1 MKCVYFRPLRD
12 EELRHHLENGDMIT
26 FTDAVK
32 NWEAIER
39 QVERLGFEDAYAV
52 SRSSKPYF
60 AGLLRRTRVSPLRM
74 PPRAL
79 PRLDHTPLDCSQ
91 RASAA
96 QTKLVGC

>member
-60 AGLLRRTRVSPLRM
+60 AGLHHHIRVSPLRM

-79 PRLDHTPLDCSQ
+79 PRLDHNLLDRSQ
-91 RASAA
+91 RACPA

>member
-1 MKCVYFRPLRD
+1 MMYVYFRPPRD
-12 EELRHHLENGDMIT
+12 EELRHHLQNGETIT

-52 SRSSKPYF
+52 SRAGKPYF
-60 AGLLRRTRVSPLRM
+60 AGLQRHTRVSPLRM

-79 PRLDHTPLDCSQ
+79 PRLDHNPPDRSQ
-91 RASAA
+91 RAGPAK
-96 QTKLVGC
+96 TKLVGC

>member
-1 MKCVYFRPLRD
+1 MNYVYIRPLRD
-12 EELRHHLENGDMIT
+12 EELRHHLQKGDMVT

-52 SRSSKPYF
+52 SHSSKPHL
-60 AGLLRRTRVSPLRM
+60 AGLQGHTRVSPLRM

-79 PRLDHTPLDCSQ
+79 PRLDHNPPDGSQ
-91 RASAA
+91 RAGPAK
-96 QTKLVGC
+96 TKLVGC

>member
-39 QVERLGFEDAYAV
+39 QVERLGFEDAYA
-52 SRSSKPYF
+52 
-60 AGLLRRTRVSPLRM
+60 GLQRHTRVSPLRM

-79 PRLDHTPLDCSQ
+79 PRLDHTSPDFSQ